1 MEDFEEM
8 YKEVKQEEEDRAA
21 QLARI
26 LAKLGRESDA
36 FRAAEDAEFREKLY
50 QEFEL

>member
-1 MEDFEEM
+1 MEDFNTM
-8 YKEVKQEEEDRAA
+8 YKAIREEEENRAA

-26 LAKLGRESDA
+26 LAKLGRESDV

-50 QEFEL
+50 QEFGL